1 MEHVG
6 VTTGPLWLGIDLGTQ
21 GVRAVLVDGQGTE
34 LGSGA
39 APLTRDVR
47 DGDRHE
53 QDPQE
58 WWSALCTA
66 TRSAMAGAD
75 GRPVGALAVSAT
87 SGTVLLQHPDGS
99 PAGAALMYDDA
110 RAADHAAAVQRAGD
124 ELWQRLGY
132 RVQASWALPKL
143 VWLQRSGAMVP
154 GAVVAHQSDHIT
166 SRLAGGRTASDS
178 SNALKTG
185 YDLIDRTWPQG
196 VLDAL
201 GLDITSLPDVVLPGR
216 VVGHVGALAA
226 AETGIP
232 EGTAIRAGMTDGCA
246 AQVAARAL
254 RPGSW
259 SSALGTT
266 LVVKGATTQLLHD
279 PTGAVYCHLNPDGGW
294 LPGGASSTGAGTVA
308 RDFAGADL
316 AELTAQ
322 AAQHLPSP
330 GVTYP
335 LAGQG
340 ERFPFVASAARGFTT
355 EADGTAAQRFAGVLQ
370 GVALTERLAYETL
383 GSLGADVS
391 GPVTLSGGA
400 TGNELWNQLR
410 CDVLGRPVLVPESV
424 EAALGMAVLAA
435 APDGRLA
442 ATAEA
447 MVRIDRR
454 YEPDPA
460 ARERYDEPYA
470 RFVTALADRGWLDL
484 DRLTAVAR

>member
-1 MEHVG
+1 MHDVDT
-6 VTTGPLWLGIDLGTQ
+6 TTGPLWLGIDLGTQ
-21 GVRAVLVDGQGTE
+21 GVRAVLVDGHGRQVGA
-34 LGSGA
+34 GA

-47 DGDRHE
+47 DGVRHE
-53 QDPQE
+53 QDPHE
-58 WWSALCTA
+58 WWTALCRA
-66 TRSAMAGAD
+66 TRSAVAGAE
-75 GRPVGALAVSAT
+75 GRPIGALAVSAT

-99 PAGAALMYDDA
+99 PAGPALMYDDA
-110 RAADHAAAVQRAGD
+110 RAADHLAAVHRAGG
-124 ELWQRLGY
+124 ELWQQLGY

-143 VWLQRSGAMVP
+143 VWLQRSGAL
-154 GAVVAHQSDHIT
+154 GHGTVVAHQADHIT
-166 SRLAGGRTASDS
+166 SRLAGRRTAGDT

-185 YDLIDRTWPQG
+185 YDLIGRTWPRN
-196 VLDAL
+196 VLAAL
-201 GLDITSLPDVVLPGR
+201 AIDTGLLPDVVLPGR
-216 VVGHVGALAA
+216 VVGHVGAAA
-226 AETGIP
+226 AADSGIP
-232 EGTAIRAGMTDGCA
+232 EGTEIRAGMTDGCA

-279 PTGAVYCHLNPDGGW
+279 PTGAVYSHLNPDGGW

-316 AELTAQ
+316 GALTAE

-335 LAGQG
+335 LAGHG
-340 ERFPFVASAARGFTT
+340 ERFPFVAPTARGFTT
-355 EADGTAAQRFAGVLQ
+355 EAEGTAAQRFAGVLQ
-370 GVALTERLAYETL
+370 GVALTERLAYEVL

-447 MVRIDRR
+447 MVRIERR
-454 YEPDPA
+454 YEPDLA
-460 ARERYDEPYA
+460 AGERYAEAYQ
-470 RFVTALADRGWLDL
+470 RFVAALADRGWLDR
-484 DRLTAVAR
+484 DRLTAVTR